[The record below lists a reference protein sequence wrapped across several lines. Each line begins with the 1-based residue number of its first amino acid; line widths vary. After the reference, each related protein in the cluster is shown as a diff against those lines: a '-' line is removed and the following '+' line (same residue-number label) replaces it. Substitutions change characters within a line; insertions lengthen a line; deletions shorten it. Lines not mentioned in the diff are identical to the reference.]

1 MYLIFFLKLLLVWGQ
16 NNFSLDEISF
26 HIIVVWQVLS
36 YFTGIVE
43 ATKNTGDF

>member
-1 MYLIFFLKLLLVWGQ
+1 MSENNLCIKFLKKLLLVWGQ
-16 NNFSLDEISF
+16 NSFSF